1 MREREWRKLM
11 RDLDDAEAA
20 YASERRGDM
29 EELIDFIRRGLQAL
43 REDVGEVRRE
53 ETSQAVDIMELR
65 KRLERLEMRIE
76 REEASHVYR

>member
-29 EELIDFIRRGLQAL
+29 EELIDFIRRGLQAIQEEQKATAELLDTILYDAAELDARL
-43 REDVGEVRRE
+43 RDLE
-53 ETSQAVDIMELR
+53 
-65 KRLERLEMRIE
+65 KRLNTP
-76 REEASHVYR
+76 EEATAP